1 MTKLTP
7 AIIEKN
13 HLNDLPDIE
22 FCKNCADQILL
33 WTIVANVIILLL
45 KSIGV
50 FLSHSAGLFADMLQ
64 SFACIISSV
73 ILLYS
78 IKVAKKERNDRYPYG
93 YGMIEFIASTVVFS
107 LLLGLGTFIIIEN
120 IVLIMIGD
128 ETMPG
133 IIGLP
138 IALIVTLVT
147 FMLFK
152 YNICA
157 GKRLDSA
164 ALTSNGKQVLC
175 DTYSSSGV
183 AVGIFLS
190 QLGPG
195 FVVAD
200 KLAAIFVGFLILKDS
215 IENWR
220 INMNVILHKIPKTD
234 YKRKITNIVSN
245 TNPEIRPHTI
255 KIKRVGKKYWL
266 GIGLDFPKMK
276 SVGDMLSTTNKIRE
290 SLHREVEW
298 LNEVEFFLDRP
309 VQKRTDKHTN
319 KNLAKMKQHG

>member
-1 MTKLTP
+1 MTRLTP

-13 HLNDLPDIE
+13 NLSDLPDID
-22 FCKNCADQILL
+22 FCKNCADQILV

-50 FLSHSAGLFADMLQ
+50 FFSHSAGLFADMLQ

-78 IKVAKKERNDRYPYG
+78 IKVAKRERNDRYPYG

-107 LLLGLGTFIIIEN
+107 LLLGLGAFIIIEN
-120 IVLIMIGD
+120 IALITMGD
-128 ETMPG
+128 GTMPG

-147 FMLFK
+147 FMMYK
-152 YNICA
+152 YNSCA
-157 GKRLDSA
+157 GQRLDSA

-175 DTYSSSGV
+175 DTYSSFGV
-183 AVGIFLS
+183 AVGILLA
-190 QLGPG
+190 QLGPN
-195 FVVAD
+195 FVIAD

-215 IENWR
+215 FENWR
-220 INMNVILHKIPKTD
+220 INMDVILHKVPKTD
-234 YKRKITNIVSN
+234 YKKKIKTIVSKSN
-245 TNPEIRPHTI
+245 QGLMPHTI
-255 KIKRVGKKYWL
+255 KIKRVGKKYWM
-266 GIGLDFPKMK
+266 GIGLNFSDKK

-309 VQKRTDKHTN
+309 VRIRTDKHTN
-319 KNLAKMKQHG
+319 KKTAKMKQHD